1 MNTDDLNFAYKVR
14 HALNEQLDDLPV
26 ATTDR
31 LAAARQA
38 ALSRKKAHVP
48 TPARLAQRAVRP
60 GLAGAAGNFFSSSFN
75 FSAMG
80 RAGVII
86 PLLALVAGLAGV
98 YQYEEERRIAELA
111 ELDAA
116 VLSDELPLTAYLDHG
131 FNQYL
136 EQRGQ

>member
-1 MNTDDLNFAYKVR
+1 MNTEDINFAYKVR
-14 HALNEQLDDLPV
+14 HALNEQLEDLP
-26 ATTDR
+26 ASTTDR

-38 ALSRKKAHVP
+38 AMARKKAHVP
-48 TPARLAQRAVRP
+48 VKAAQRESRTRF
-60 GLAGAAGNFFSSSFN
+60 AGNVGAFFS

-80 RAGVII
+80 RATAII

-136 EQRGQ
+136 AQRGQ

>member
-14 HALNEQLDDLPV
+14 HALNAQLDELPA

-31 LAAARQA
+31 LAAARKA
-38 ALSRKKAHVP
+38 AMARKKAHA
-48 TPARLAQRAVRP
+48 PALVAQRAAQP
-60 GLAGAAGNFFSSSFN
+60 SPAGLFGLFGAASSFN
-75 FSAMG
+75 FSALG
-80 RAGVII
+80 RAGAII

-98 YQYEEERRIAELA
+98 YQYEEDRRIAELA